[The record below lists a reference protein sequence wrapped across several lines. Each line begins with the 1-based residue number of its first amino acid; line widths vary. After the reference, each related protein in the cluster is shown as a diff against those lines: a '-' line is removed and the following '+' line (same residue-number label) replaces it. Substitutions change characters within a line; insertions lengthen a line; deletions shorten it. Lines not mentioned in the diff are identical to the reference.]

1 MQENRQFCSGFQSF
15 LLTVYHSAESE
26 DFRSRLASLHGKMTQ
41 LRKLSS
47 MDKKMTAT
55 VLCLLIVSISACNS
69 QRAQEKEATAEEKF
83 TQQRQALV
91 ETVRSQ
97 GIKSKQVLD
106 ALLKVPR
113 HRFVAPTY
121 QHRAYENRPLP
132 IGYGQTISQPFIV
145 AYMTEA
151 AEIAPGEKVLE
162 IGTGSGYQAA
172 ILAELAKEVFTIEII
187 PELAENSRNL
197 LAQLGYKNVNV
208 RAGNGYLGWPEEAP
222 FDAIIV
228 TAAPDKVPQ
237 TLVDQLAVNGK
248 MVVPVGSGYQEMV
261 IISRTQKGVVE
272 RKTIPV
278 LFVPMT
284 GKPKQ

>member
-1 MQENRQFCSGFQSF
+1 MIRHLTALLLF
-15 LLTVYHSAESE
+15 LLVVPAP
-26 DFRSRLASLHGKMTQ
+26 G
-41 LRKLSS
+41 
-47 MDKKMTAT
+47 
-55 VLCLLIVSISACNS
+55 CNS
-69 QRAQEKEATAEEKF
+69 QRAQEKQAATEDKL
-83 TQQRQALV
+83 TQQRAQMV
-91 ETVRSQ
+91 QTIRSQ
-97 GIKSKQVLD
+97 GVKNREVLN
-106 ALLKVPR
+106 AMLKVPR

-132 IGYGQTISQPFIV
+132 IGHGQTISQPFIV
-145 AYMTEA
+145 GYMTEA

-172 ILAELAKEVFTIEII
+172 ILAELAKQVYTIEIV
-187 PELAENSRNL
+187 PDLAENSRNL
-197 LAQLGYKNVNV
+197 LTELGYQNVEV

-237 TLVDQLAVNGK
+237 VLVDQLAVNGK
-248 MVVPVGSGYQEMV
+248 MIIPVGTGYQEMM
-261 IISRTQKGVVE
+261 IITRTPKGVVE

>member
-1 MQENRQFCSGFQSF
+1 MIRHLTALLLF
-15 LLTVYHSAESE
+15 LLVVPSP
-26 DFRSRLASLHGKMTQ
+26 G
-41 LRKLSS
+41 
-47 MDKKMTAT
+47 
-55 VLCLLIVSISACNS
+55 CNS
-69 QRAQEKEATAEEKF
+69 QRAQERQAATEDKL
-83 TQQRQALV
+83 TQQRAQMV
-91 ETVRSQ
+91 ETIRSQ
-97 GIKSKQVLD
+97 GVKNRQVLD
-106 ALLKVPR
+106 AMLKVPR
-113 HRFVAPTY
+113 HRFVAPNY

-132 IGYGQTISQPFIV
+132 IGHGQTISQPFIV
-145 AYMTEA
+145 GYMTEA

-172 ILAELAKEVFTIEII
+172 ILAELAKQVYTIEIV

-197 LAQLGYKNVNV
+197 LTELGYQNVEV

-222 FDAIIV
+222 FDAIMV

-237 TLVDQLAVNGK
+237 VLVDQLAVNGR
-248 MVVPVGSGYQEMV
+248 MIIPVGTGYQEMM
-261 IISRTQKGVVE
+261 IITRTPKGVVE

>member
-1 MQENRQFCSGFQSF
+1 MIRHLTALLLF
-15 LLTVYHSAESE
+15 LLVVP
-26 DFRSRLASLHGKMTQ
+26 
-41 LRKLSS
+41 SS
-47 MDKKMTAT
+47 G
-55 VLCLLIVSISACNS
+55 CNS
-69 QRAQEKEATAEEKF
+69 QRAQEGQAATEDKL
-83 TQQRQALV
+83 TQQRAQMV
-91 ETVRSQ
+91 QTIRSQ
-97 GIKSKQVLD
+97 GVKNREVLD
-106 ALLKVPR
+106 AMLKVPR

-121 QHRAYENRPLP
+121 QHRSYENRPLP
-132 IGYGQTISQPFIV
+132 IGHGQTISQPFIV
-145 AYMTEA
+145 GYMTEA

-172 ILAELAKEVFTIEII
+172 ILAQLAKQVYTIEIV
-187 PELAENSRNL
+187 PELAESSRNL
-197 LAQLGYKNVNV
+197 LTALGYQNVFV

-237 TLVDQLAVNGK
+237 VLVDQLAVNGK
-248 MVVPVGSGYQEMV
+248 MIIPVGTGYQEMM
-261 IISRTQKGVVE
+261 IITRTPRGVVE